1 MKKYMPVNKFIM
13 KKQYLK
19 NILLIIF
26 SISLTSCSYFIK
38 DKKEPIS
45 FKDIYLKKDNVFKWG
60 VATSGYQIEGDS
72 KPSVWS
78 ERDLK
83 KGVDSQ
89 TYGNNFRKYSEEW
102 IKLAKDLNVNSFRLS
117 IEWSRVQPRKPTLN
131 DSGFDENEIA
141 FYKKLISDLKRK
153 NNIDPLVTLVHFN
166 YPKWLDEE
174 TKSKGLLDPKFK
186 DYYLKYVEKMS
197 QEMGQDVTY
206 WITFNEPNVWLVACY
221 YKNTFPP
228 FYGKENI
235 ADLLEA
241 DIRLNDIHKEA
252 YKKIHSIYKEKGFN
266 DPKVSMNFYHM
277 PKPKFS
283 LEGITDPFVSIAP
296 LINIDPSFP
305 GLGFLSIPNH
315 NYMDFV
321 AIDYY
326 FRFNS
331 TNDLDTHHEFWSK
344 EIYPQGLYDAIMY
357 YAKSKDFK
365 DKEIIIAENGFATK
379 NGENMQ
385 VMSREEHLLIHLKE
399 IFRAKEDGAKVT
411 GYYYW
416 TLMDNYEWGSYEPRF
431 GLYHIPNIGNNIKI
445 KNIED
450 IFKDICPTKAAFV
463 YRNIINDISLYDQ
476 KIENGFLPNK
486 KPKDLIDFNLS
497 NINNLNSSIRTC
509 N

>member
-1 MKKYMPVNKFIM
+1 MNKFIV
-13 KKQYLK
+13 KGITLF
-19 NILLIIF
+19 L
-26 SISLTSCSYFIK
+26 SLVLSSCSYLVKESRK
-38 DKKEPIS
+38 DSIDIRENKIIDSS
-45 FKDIYLKKDNVFKWG
+45 FRWG
-60 VATSGYQIEGDS
+60 VATSGYQIEGDN
-72 KPSVWS
+72 KPSIWS

-83 KGVDSQ
+83 KGIDSQ
-89 TYGNNFRKYSEEW
+89 TSGNNFRKHPDEW
-102 IKLAKDLNVNSFRLS
+102 IKLAKELNINSFRLS
-117 IEWSRVQPRKPTLN
+117 IEWSRVQPRKPSEN
-131 DSGFDENEIA
+131 DSGFDEKEID

-166 YPKWLDEE
+166 YPKWLDDE
-174 TKSKGLLDPKFK
+174 TKGKGLLDHKFK
-186 DYYLKYVEKMS
+186 HYYINYVEKMAK
-197 QEMGQDVTY
+197 ELGQDVTY

-235 ADLLEA
+235 ADLIEA

-252 YKKIHSIYKEKGFN
+252 HKKIHSIYEEKKFN
-266 DPKVSMNFYHM
+266 EPKVSMNFYHM

-283 LEGITDPFVSIAP
+283 LDGITDPFVTIAP
-296 LINIDPSFP
+296 LINLDPSFP

-331 TNDLDTHHEFWSK
+331 TNDLDTHHEFWNK
-344 EIYPQGLYDAIMY
+344 EIYPEGLYEAIMY
-357 YAKSKDFK
+357 YAKSKNFK

-379 NGENMQ
+379 NGKNMQ
-385 VMSREEHLLIHLKE
+385 DISREKHLLVHLKE
-399 IFRAKEDGAKVT
+399 IFKAKQDGAKVT

-431 GLYHIPNIGNNIKI
+431 GLYHIPNIGDKSKI
-445 KNIED
+445 KNIND
-450 IFKDICPTKAAFV
+450 IFNDMCPTKAAFV
-463 YRNIINDISLYDQ
+463 YKNIINDINKYQ
-476 KIENGFLPNK
+476 NNIKNGMYTKLNPT
-486 KPKDLIDFNLS
+486 DIIDINL
-497 NINNLNSSIRTC
+497 NNLNSYSISGVC